1 MAESWRHRTVESNGI
16 DLHFVEQ
23 GEGFPVVLCHGFP
36 ELWYSWRHQI
46 PALAGAGLRAIAPDL
61 RGYGESGKPAATEDY
76 DIQHLVGDVIGLL
89 DAQGLEKAVL
99 AGHDWGSIVVWSAAV
114 MHPERVERLISLNV
128 PYRGRCCGFPPLEVL
143 QGMGNRFGYVLFF
156 QEPGR
161 AEAHFASDLPA
172 VLRRFYDTVAADPS
186 FLSPEE
192 FQVYLEA
199 FQKGGMSGPLNY
211 YRNIDRNWESTA
223 DLADRIVDC
232 PALVVMADR
241 DPVLRPEFAAEMER
255 WVPKV
260 RKELISDCGH
270 WSQQEKPEE
279 VNRLMLDF
287 LSDLAGRGGT
297 AAGSSGSRESESH
310 QASLSSFGCQ

>member
-1 MAESWRHRTVESNGI
+1 MAESWRHRTVQSNGI

-36 ELWYSWRHQI
+36 ELWYSWRHQL

-61 RGYGESGKPAATEDY
+61 RGYGESGKPAAIQDY
-76 DIQHLVGDVIGLL
+76 DIQHLVGDVIGVL
-89 DAQGLEKAVL
+89 DALDLEKAVL

-114 MHPERVERLISLNV
+114 MRPERVERVISLNV

-143 QGMGNRFGYVLFF
+143 KGMGNRFGYVLFF

-161 AEAHFASDLPA
+161 AEAHFSSDLPA

-232 PALVVMADR
+232 STLVILADR

-260 RKELISDCGH
+260 RKELINGCGH

-287 LSDLAGRGGT
+287 LSDLARR
-297 AAGSSGSRESESH
+297 A
-310 QASLSSFGCQ
+310 